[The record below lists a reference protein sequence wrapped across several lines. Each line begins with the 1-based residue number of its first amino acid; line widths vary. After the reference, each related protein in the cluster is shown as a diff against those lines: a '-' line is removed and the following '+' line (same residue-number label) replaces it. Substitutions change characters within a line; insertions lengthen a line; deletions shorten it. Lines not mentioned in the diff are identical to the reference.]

1 MQYDEFMRRV
11 QEATGLEAAAAERAA
26 RATLSTLGET
36 LYRTEQADLTASL
49 PRDLRALLAERDE
62 PEATRQRVD
71 RMDLETFY
79 NRVTARAEAGYQ
91 QGVEQARAVMAVLHA
106 ALGDGAW
113 KKLRAEFPPEYE
125 DLFAPIDPDRQTLR
139 VSARPGERR

>member
-11 QEATGLEAAAAERAA
+11 QETGGLEAAAAERAA
-26 RATLSTLGET
+26 RATLSTLGEM
-36 LYRTEQADLTASL
+36 LYRTEQADLTAAL

-62 PEATRQRVD
+62 PEATRQRVE

-79 NRVTARAEAGYQ
+79 NRVKARTEAGYQ
-91 QGVEQARAVMAVLHA
+91 QAVEQARAVMRVLHA
-106 ALGDGAW
+106 ALGEGAW
-113 KKLRAEFPPEYE
+113 NKMRAEFPPEYD
-125 DLFAPIDPDRQTLR
+125 DLFAPTDLDRQTLR